1 MTTNAFASRLSR
13 ESASA
18 LFRPAAMERMIG
30 HYRRLLEMLLD
41 QPALPVGRLNS
52 LTHAEQ
58 GVARPAHQLS

>member
-41 QPALPVGRLNS
+41 QPALPVEPLP
-52 LTHAEQ
+52 
-58 GVARPAHQLS
+58 ARHG